1 MANSTGASKARANQ
15 VAREVQK
22 VAPSGWLEPAAR
34 IGYTAKGIVYTV
46 IGVLALQ
53 AAFGAGGQTTGSK
66 GALQQI
72 AGGTLGQV
80 LLAVIGVGLAGYALW
95 RLAMAVLDPKREGTG
110 AKALVKRT
118 GYAVSGL
125 ANGAIAFFAFRL
137 LSGSGGSGGSG
148 SGSKQQMTAKL
159 MSQPFGRWLVGIGG
173 ALVIAAGLY
182 HFYRAAKAKFM
193 EKYNLGEMS
202 RTERQGAWRI
212 GRVGLTARGAA
223 FAMIGWFFLQAALQA
238 QPGEAGGLGQVFN
251 ELLGQPYGPWLMA
264 ALAAGLVCY
273 AVYCFSYARY
283 RHVKEAT

>member
-1 MANSTGASKARANQ
+1 MANQARAAANQ
-15 VAREVQK
+15 AARQAQRA
-22 VAPSGWLEPAAR
+22 APSGWLEPAAR
-34 IGYTAKGIVYTV
+34 IGYAAKGVVYTV

-53 AAFGAGGQTTGSK
+53 AAFGSGGQASGSK
-66 GALQQI
+66 GALQQV
-72 AGGTLGQV
+72 AGGTFGQV
-80 LLAVIGVGLAGYALW
+80 LLVVIGAGLAGYALW
-95 RLAMAVLDPKREGTG
+95 RLAMAILDPKREGAG

-125 ANGAIAFFAFRL
+125 VNGAIAFFAFRL
-137 LSGSGGSGGSG
+137 LSGGGSGG
-148 SGSKQQMTAKL
+148 GSKEQMTARL

-212 GRVGLTARGAA
+212 GRVGLTARGVA
-223 FAMIGWFFLQAALQA
+223 FGMIGWFFLRAALRA

>member
-1 MANSTGASKARANQ
+1 MANQAQATANQ
-15 VAREVQK
+15 VARQAK
-22 VAPSGWLEPAAR
+22 RAAPSGWLEPAAR
-34 IGYTAKGIVYTV
+34 IGYAAKGVVYTV
-46 IGVLALQ
+46 IGVLAMQ
-53 AAFGAGGQTTGSK
+53 AAFGSGGQTTGSK

-72 AGGTLGQV
+72 AGGTFGQV

-125 ANGAIAFFAFRL
+125 VNGAIAFFAFRL

-159 MSQPFGRWLVGIGG
+159 MSQPSGRWLVGIGG

-212 GRVGLTARGAA
+212 GRVGLTARGVA
-223 FAMIGWFFLQAALQA
+223 FGMIGWFFLRAALRA

-264 ALAAGLVCY
+264 ALAGGLVCY